1 MTKPGDSQTKKT
13 IQELSK
19 EFPDKTYRELEI
31 YRDTDRI
38 EEADSIPLTPAQKNL
53 VEHIEAGIKSYDHRD
68 KTLQWEN
75 LSNRGDSF
83 HEFPTY
89 IKHWETAKPWGWEL
103 RVLTEDGLHIF
114 HLKWKTYKRSGLLKE
129 EKDVQTST

>member
-1 MTKPGDSQTKKT
+1 MFMTKRGDSPT
-13 IQELSK
+13 IK
-19 EFPDKTYRELEI
+19 
-31 YRDTDRI
+31 
-38 EEADSIPLTPAQKNL
+38 SIALTPAQKNL
-53 VEHIEAGIKSYDHRD
+53 VEHIEAGMKTYEDRD
-68 KTLQWEN
+68 KTLQWDE

-114 HLKWKTYKRSGLLKE
+114 HLKWKDYKRPHE
-129 EKDVQTST
+129 IKDV